1 MKINIYYGGRGF
13 IEDPALYVINKLTE
27 VLTELRVTVNRY
39 NLYEEK
45 NQIAMLA
52 KTLKEADGVI
62 LATTIEWYGIGGYM
76 QQFLDA
82 CWMYGDK
89 DYLSNLYMLPV
100 VMSTACWEREG
111 ELFLTKSWE
120 MLGGIPCTGLKAYV
134 EDHVDFETN
143 SAYGLIIEKQAELF
157 YKTINQK
164 TKMLPTSNSII
175 RKNVL
180 KGNSNNLTPQE
191 NEQLSMYVSDD
202 TYVKKQK
209 EDIEELAQIFKGM
222 LSGGQGEKE
231 EELLPCFKS
240 KFQPVND
247 ADVSFV
253 ISFNESGK
261 NLVIEIINKSL
272 NCYFGEK
279 ENADTF
285 IKASFQTIKKI
296 TEGVTTIQKAFM
308 SGDLTAKGNFNTLR
322 IFDQIFPFA

>member
-1 MKINIYYGGRGF
+1 MKVNIYYGGRGF
-13 IEDPALYVINKLTE
+13 IEDPTLYVINKLTE

-62 LATTIEWYGIGGYM
+62 LATTIEWYGVGGYM

-89 DYLSNLYMLPV
+89 EYLSNLYMLPV

-111 ELFLTKSWE
+111 ELFLTKAWE

-134 EDHVDFETN
+134 EDHVEFETN
-143 SAYGLIIEKQAELF
+143 STYAFMIEKQAETF

-164 TKMLPTSNSII
+164 SKMLPTSNNII
-175 RKNVL
+175 RNNIL
-180 KGNSNNLTPQE
+180 RGNSNNLTPQE

-222 LSGGQGEKE
+222 LGSGQGDKE
-231 EELLPCFKS
+231 EELLPRLRA
-240 KFQPVND
+240 KFDPSND
-247 ADVSFV
+247 KDVSFS
-253 ISFNESGK
+253 IAFNETGK
-261 NLVIEIINKSL
+261 NLIIEVISKKL
-272 NCYFGEK
+272 NCYFGER
-279 ENADTF
+279 ENADTY

-296 TEGVTTIQKAFM
+296 TEGVTTMQKAFM